1 MQRLIECSTH
11 RERCSSSILTCVLLP
26 INTDMRPTPHASKH
40 RHPWA
45 SCARHTMHPNIPC
58 IRHAVRQAY
67 NNARQVFWHSLQA
80 CIWAI
85 KARRCTM
92 RLCHR
97 PCSPM
102 YPSSLFCTAPCKHRA
117 SSRAPC
123 IEMAVRQNPFERSR
137 ARACVC
143 VCACAL
149 ARVCACVWVWVSVC
163 VRMRVGVGGCACVC
177 GCTRVSACGCVCV
190 WKCVRARAV
199 WQLGKHASWDHTGEC
214 CGLVKG
220 AQHARCCMLQ
230 GRAALFMVRSG
241 EQGCTVCDA
250 QWYAKLHFLQYAV
263 VCKAALLVMRRDA
276 SWAAARARHA
286 SHRASATPTLDSA
299 GLFTAGC
306 AS

>member
-143 VCACAL
+143 VCMCT
-149 ARVCACVWVWVSVC
+149 CACVRV
-163 VRMRVGVGGCACVC
+163 RVGVGVRVCAHAC
-177 GCTRVSACGCVCV
+177 GCGWVCVRVWVHACVCV
-190 WKCVRARAV
+190 WLRVCVEVCARACSLAT
-199 WQLGKHASWDHTGEC
+199 WQTCIMGPYWRVLRPC
-214 CGLVKG
+214 
-220 AQHARCCMLQ
+220 Q
-230 GRAALFMVRSG
+230 GRTACAVLHAAR
-241 EQGCTVCDA
+241 QGCTVYGA
-250 QWYAKLHFLQYAV
+250 QW
-263 VCKAALLVMRRDA
+263 R
-276 SWAAARARHA
+276 
-286 SHRASATPTLDSA
+286 A
-299 GLFTAGC
+299 GLH
-306 AS
+306 SL

>member
-1 MQRLIECSTH
+1 MQASTGIH
-11 RERCSSSILTCVLLP
+11 GRHVRATPCTQTYRASGMLCVRH
-26 INTDMRPTPHASKH
+26 TTTHVRYFGTVCKHAFGQSKH
-40 RHPWA
+40 A
-45 SCARHTMHPNIPC
+45 GVPC
-58 IRHAVRQAY
+58 GSATAHVPR
-67 NNARQVFWHSLQA
+67 
-80 CIWAI
+80 CILVVYFAQ
-85 KARRCTM
+85 
-92 RLCHR
+92 
-97 PCSPM
+97 
-102 YPSSLFCTAPCKHRA
+102 HRA
-117 SSRAPC
+117 STVQAAVHRALRWQLDKTHLN
-123 IEMAVRQNPFERSR
+123 AHAHVR
-137 ARACVC
+137 VC